1 MIKRLCSVYLAVLVK
16 KVLQMYQ
23 VSNWYKTCTDPESYF
38 RGGPTL
44 KQPIIALYFEP
55 ETVLKFYIIE
65 ANINKEPYIFV
76 IFQWGGG
83 GSGPPVSPL
92 DPHMKLVQ
100 NDFSNLRRDEWG
112 P

>member
-1 MIKRLCSVYLAVLVK
+1 MFCLFSCARQKRSSD
-16 KVLQMYQ
+16 

-65 ANINKEPYIFV
+65 ASIV
-76 IFQWGGG
+76 IFQWGGGGGG

-100 NDFSNLRRDEWG
+100 NDFCNLRRDEWG